1 MAYNHRRLRLIKEDG
16 IHQKVKT
23 EGRKE
28 SRSNFGWAKDFYF
41 YFIFHF
47 ILLGA
52 VEARTSQHCGRT
64 SKLYV
69 VQSKKENTD
78 LRGGGKGSG
87 ELCVR
92 TLEHISFWYNETST
106 RTVFVIQL
114 SIYCCSTLPL
124 TSSSPPSPFSFLSLL
139 SSSIFSYHILRS
151 FFLSTSTKA
160 ITKLSHAKNFY
171 SGHRMLLLLLLLPPL
186 SL

>member
-41 YFIFHF
+41 DFIFYF

-78 LRGGGKGSG
+78 LRGGGRIW
-87 ELCVR
+87 R
-92 TLEHISFWYNETST
+92 TLCSDFGTYFIL
-106 RTVFVIQL
+106 IQWN
-114 SIYCCSTLPL
+114 IDANCICHSTLYIL
-124 TSSSPPSPFSFLSLL
+124 LFHTSINFLIPPIALLVSIAVVVFHIFVSYPPFLFSL
-139 SSSIFSYHILRS
+139 HQHE
-151 FFLSTSTKA
+151 
-160 ITKLSHAKNFY
+160 SH
-171 SGHRMLLLLLLLPPL
+171 H
-186 SL
+186 

>member
-1 MAYNHRRLRLIKEDG
+1 VAYNHRRLRLIKEDG
-16 IHQKVKT
+16 IHQKVKK

-41 YFIFHF
+41 YFYFILFF

-78 LRGGGKGSG
+78 LKWGKKDLANFVFGLWNIFHSDTMKHRR
-87 ELCVR
+87 ELY
-92 TLEHISFWYNETST
+92 LSFN
-106 RTVFVIQL
+106 
-114 SIYCCSTLPL
+114 
-124 TSSSPPSPFSFLSLL
+124 SLY
-139 SSSIFSYHILRS
+139 IVVPHFH
-151 FFLSTSTKA
+151 
-160 ITKLSHAKNFY
+160 
-171 SGHRMLLLLLLLPPL
+171 
-186 SL
+186 

>member
-1 MAYNHRRLRLIKEDG
+1 LRLIKEDG

-41 YFIFHF
+41 IFYF

-78 LRGGGKGSG
+78 LKWGKKDLANFVFGLWNIFHSDTMKHRR
-87 ELCVR
+87 ELY
-92 TLEHISFWYNETST
+92 LSFN
-106 RTVFVIQL
+106 
-114 SIYCCSTLPL
+114 
-124 TSSSPPSPFSFLSLL
+124 SLY
-139 SSSIFSYHILRS
+139 IVVPHFH
-151 FFLSTSTKA
+151 
-160 ITKLSHAKNFY
+160 
-171 SGHRMLLLLLLLPPL
+171 
-186 SL
+186 